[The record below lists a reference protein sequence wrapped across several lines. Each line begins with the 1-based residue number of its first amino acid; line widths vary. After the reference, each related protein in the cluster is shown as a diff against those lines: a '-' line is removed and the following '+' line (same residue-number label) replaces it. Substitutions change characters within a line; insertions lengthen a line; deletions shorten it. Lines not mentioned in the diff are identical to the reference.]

1 MCSHDVTKSFKRRL
15 LTRAKVGGYL
25 GSALIRQPMNSIGVQ
40 VQAHRH
46 LALKIAKLLL
56 IYGNVATDNTTSPDV
71 VTSEFC
77 NSMEHDCTRKMFH
90 NSGVFKGGQ
99 TSDL

>member
-1 MCSHDVTKSFKRRL
+1 MCSHYVTKSFKRRL
-15 LTRAKVGGYL
+15 RTREKIGGYL
-25 GSALIRQPMNSIGVQ
+25 GGALIRQPVNSIGVQ

-46 LALKIAKLLL
+46 FVLKIAKLLL
-56 IYGNVATDNTTSPDV
+56 IYGNVATDNTTSPDE

-77 NSMEHDCTRKMFH
+77 CSMEHDCTRKMFH